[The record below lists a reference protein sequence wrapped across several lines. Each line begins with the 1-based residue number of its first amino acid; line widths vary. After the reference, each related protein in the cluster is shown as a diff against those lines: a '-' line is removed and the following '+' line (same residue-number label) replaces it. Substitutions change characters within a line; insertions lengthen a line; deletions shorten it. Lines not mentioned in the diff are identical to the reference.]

1 MRTTLTIDDQ
11 VAAELEEL
19 AHESRRSFK
28 SVVNEVLRAGL
39 EQKRLVKV
47 PVFREQPLLLGLRRE
62 FEGKLNQVAD
72 ELLAEDYL
80 AKERRA

>member
-39 EQKRLVKV
+39 EQKRLVNV
-47 PVFREQPLLLGLRRE
+47 PVFREQPVAMGLRRE
-62 FEGKLNQVAD
+62 YEGKLNQIAD
-72 ELLAEDYL
+72 ELFVEDYL
-80 AKERRA
+80 ATERRS